1 MAEPNLRMR
10 DIRER
15 LLAHRPA
22 LIGETESWRAAVA
35 LVLLAP
41 RTGGEPE
48 LLFIERARR
57 EGDPWSGHMAFPGG
71 RRDPADADIAA
82 TAARETRE
90 EVGLALGRPIARL
103 DDQAGNPRQSTLGPL
118 VISPFVYEV
127 AERPR
132 LAPNREVN
140 STVWIPVPWL
150 VHPDAAVQYKFERDS
165 VQLAFPA
172 VRYESYTVWGLTY
185 RILVNLF
192 GVLGVA
198 FKPAG

>member
-1 MAEPNLRMR
+1 MR
-10 DIRER
+10 EIRER
-15 LLAHRPA
+15 LEAHRPA
-22 LIGETESWRAAVA
+22 LIGEGETWRAAVA
-35 LVLLAP
+35 LVFFAP
-41 RTGGEPE
+41 AGGSQPE

-71 RRDPADADIAA
+71 RRDPTDPDIAA

-118 VISPFVYEV
+118 VISPFVYEL

-150 VHPDAAVQYKFERDS
+150 VHPDAAVQYKLERDS

-172 VRYESYTVWGLTY
+172 VRYEGYTVWGLTY

-192 GVLGVA
+192 GLLGVEL
-198 FKPAG
+198 KPAV

>member
-1 MAEPNLRMR
+1 MHE
-10 DIRER
+10 IRER
-15 LLAHRPA
+15 LAAHRPA
-22 LIGETESWRAAVA
+22 LIGQGETWRAAVA
-35 LVLLAP
+35 LVFLAP
-41 RTGGEPE
+41 PAGEPE
-48 LLFIERARR
+48 LLFIERAHR

-71 RRDPADADIAA
+71 RRDPADPDIAA
-82 TAARETRE
+82 TAARETHE

-118 VISPFVYEV
+118 VISPFVYEI

-132 LAPNREVN
+132 LALNGEVN

-150 VHPDAAVQYKFERDS
+150 VHPDAAVQYKFVRDS

-192 GVLGVA
+192 GVLGVEL
-198 FKPAG
+198 KPAG

>member
-35 LVLLAP
+35 LVFLAP
-41 RTGGEPE
+41 RAGGEPE

-118 VISPFVYEV
+118 VISPFV
-127 AERPR
+127 
-132 LAPNREVN
+132 
-140 STVWIPVPWL
+140 
-150 VHPDAAVQYKFERDS
+150 
-165 VQLAFPA
+165 
-172 VRYESYTVWGLTY
+172 
-185 RILVNLF
+185 
-192 GVLGVA
+192 
-198 FKPAG
+198 

>member
-1 MAEPNLRMR
+1 MR

-15 LLAHRPA
+15 LAAHAPA
-22 LIGETESWRAAVA
+22 LIGEGETWRAAVA
-35 LVLLAP
+35 LVFHAP
-41 RTGGEPE
+41 WDGGDPE

-57 EGDPWSGHMAFPGG
+57 QGDPWSGHMAFPGG
-71 RRDPADADIAA
+71 RRDPADPDIAA

-118 VISPFVYEV
+118 VISPFVYELP
-127 AERPR
+127 ERPR
-132 LAPNREVN
+132 LAPNGEVN

-150 VHPDAAVQYKFERDS
+150 ASPDAAVQYRFERDS

-185 RILVNLF
+185 RIVVNLF
-192 GVLGVA
+192 GVLGVEL
-198 FKPAG
+198 KPAV